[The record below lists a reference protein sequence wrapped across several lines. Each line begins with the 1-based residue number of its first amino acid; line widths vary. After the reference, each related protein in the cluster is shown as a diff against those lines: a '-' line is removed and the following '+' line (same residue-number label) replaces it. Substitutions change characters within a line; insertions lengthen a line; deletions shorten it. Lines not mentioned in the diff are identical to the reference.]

1 MRPADVPV
9 AVKVVAYAPTAFYH
23 CQHCELTFQQMGIGE
38 RLRRA
43 EAASA
48 LPDDLARDYQAVS
61 DWIHRLLERH
71 GPRVR
76 VSVVDAASIEGFFAS
91 IRYRLGRYPAVIVDG
106 REKHVDGDFAAMDT
120 LIDHRVAAAQG
131 RAAHSVDR
139 RKEVDLS

>member
-1 MRPADVPV
+1 V

-23 CQHCELTFQQMGIGE
+23 CQHCEVTFQEVGLGE
-38 RLRRA
+38 RLRRG

-71 GPRVR
+71 GARVR

-91 IRYRLGRYPAVIVDG
+91 IRHRLGRYPAVIVDG
-106 REKHVDGDFAAMDT
+106 RDKRADGDFAALDR
-120 LIDHRVAAAQG
+120 LIDDRVAAALADR
-131 RAAHSVDR
+131 RAATTA
-139 RKEVDLS
+139 RKEADLS